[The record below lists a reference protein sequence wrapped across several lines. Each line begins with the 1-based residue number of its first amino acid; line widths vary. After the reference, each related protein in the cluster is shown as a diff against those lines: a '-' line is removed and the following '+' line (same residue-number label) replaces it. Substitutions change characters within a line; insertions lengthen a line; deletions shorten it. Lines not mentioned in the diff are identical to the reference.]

1 MEPHKVRNTA
11 EARSKIK
18 RLEQRLAQLESEL
31 RRVRGEGSRAS
42 GAARLRLRGLE
53 KVAKRQIA
61 RAQVTIKDSA
71 ARLSR
76 VLADPRNR
84 QEVAEQIA
92 RARVTLRKSF
102 RRLSRSLA
110 GSSKTVEREARLLAR
125 GLRAGIRAGSKAYRR
140 KR

>member
-1 MEPHKVRNTA
+1 MQPRKFRNTA
-11 EARSKIK
+11 ETRSKIK

-61 RAQVTIKDSA
+61 RAQVTIKESA

-76 VLADPRNR
+76 ALADPRNR
-84 QEVAEQIA
+84 KEVAEQIA

-102 RRLSRSLA
+102 RRLSLA
-110 GSSKTVEREARLLAR
+110 GSSKTVEREARRLAR

>member
-1 MEPHKVRNTA
+1 MERRGPRNTA
-11 EARSKIK
+11 DARSTIK
-18 RLEQRLAQLESEL
+18 RLEQRLARLESEL
-31 RRVRGEGSRAS
+31 RRARGEGSRAS

-53 KVAKRQIA
+53 QVAKKQIA
-61 RAQVTIKDSA
+61 QAQVTIKDSA

-76 VLADPRNR
+76 ALADPRNR
-84 QEVAEQIA
+84 KEVAEQIA
-92 RARVTLRKSF
+92 RARTTLRKSF